1 MEIFVII
8 SECKSM
14 QVHLL
19 LWAVLTTLT
28 GEGYISALTKHP
40 GKEATRIP
48 KIRHK
53 SFNFNE
59 DDDSELESDAVEQN
73 TDIENKAKIQQ
84 PKAQPSRSS
93 GKPKSILEK
102 LVREPE
108 LGKN

>member
-1 MEIFVII
+1 
-8 SECKSM
+8 M
-14 QVHLL
+14 QVYLL
-19 LWAVLTTLT
+19 LWALLTTLT

-40 GKEATRIP
+40 GKEVTRIP

-53 SFNFNE
+53 SFSFNE
-59 DDDSELESDAVEQN
+59 DDDSELESNAIEEN
-73 TDIENKAKIQQ
+73 TDIESKANIQQ

>member
-1 MEIFVII
+1 M
-8 SECKSM
+8 
-14 QVHLL
+14 
-19 LWAVLTTLT
+19 LTTLT

-59 DDDSELESDAVEQN
+59 DDDSELESDAVKQN

>member
-1 MEIFVII
+1 MII

-14 QVHLL
+14 QVYLL
-19 LWAVLTTLT
+19 LWALLTTLT
-28 GEGYISALTKHP
+28 REGYISALTKHP

-53 SFNFNE
+53 SFSFNE
-59 DDDSELESDAVEQN
+59 DDDSELESDAVEEK
-73 TDIENKAKIQQ
+73 TDYENEAKIQQ
-84 PKAQPSRSS
+84 QVPKAQPSRSS

>member
-1 MEIFVII
+1 MII

-53 SFNFNE
+53 SFSFNE
-59 DDDSELESDAVEQN
+59 DDDSELESDAVEQK

>member
-1 MEIFVII
+1 
-8 SECKSM
+8 M
-14 QVHLL
+14 QVYLL

-53 SFNFNE
+53 SFSFNE

>member
-1 MEIFVII
+1 
-8 SECKSM
+8 M

-53 SFNFNE
+53 SFSFNE
-59 DDDSELESDAVEQN
+59 DGDSELESDAVEQN

>member
-1 MEIFVII
+1 MEILVII

-14 QVHLL
+14 QVYLL
-19 LWAVLTTLT
+19 LWALLTTLT

-53 SFNFNE
+53 TFSFDE
-59 DDDSELESDAVEQN
+59 DDSESDAVEEN
-73 TDIENKAKIQQ
+73 TDIESKANIQQ

>member
-1 MEIFVII
+1 
-8 SECKSM
+8 M

-59 DDDSELESDAVEQN
+59 DDDSEFESDAAVEEN
-73 TDIENKAKIQQ
+73 TDIENKAKMLQQ
-84 PKAQPSRSS
+84 VPKAQPSRSS